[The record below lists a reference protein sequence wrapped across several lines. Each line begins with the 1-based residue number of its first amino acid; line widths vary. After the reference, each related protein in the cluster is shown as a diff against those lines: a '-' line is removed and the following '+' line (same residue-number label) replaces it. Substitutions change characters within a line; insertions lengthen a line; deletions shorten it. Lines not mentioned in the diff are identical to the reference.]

1 VNAHDYPFSYPELI
15 GKWLNLWAASRGV
28 GVRFEAL
35 NAGREGMT
43 STDIEA
49 IVRTE
54 VLPLRPDLVVYYEG
68 ANQFVARAMV
78 KEPVLPQSANSE
90 PEDMRG
96 GFRGLV
102 RDLAY
107 RSALVRRL
115 KLALDSIAPPRAG
128 AEWPKPDYELIWPP
142 NLDEADPDLARQD
155 LPVQLPIILR
165 DLDRIRATVTGAG
178 AELALSSFKWF
189 VHDGLV
195 LDPVRHRTLLGH
207 LNIAMYPLSYRDMAR
222 VAALQNRVYAK
233 YAATHGLAFFDVA
246 GLMPPS
252 KDLYTDA
259 VHFSYAGVRLHAW
272 IVMQGLIPLIEKRL
286 SSGVWPRPEGPSIEP
301 PPGLYYT
308 PTEIPVSCGKAT
320 AKPAVPI
327 LR

>member
-1 VNAHDYPFSYPELI
+1 
-15 GKWLNLWAASRGV
+15 
-28 GVRFEAL
+28 
-35 NAGREGMT
+35 
-43 STDIEA
+43 
-49 IVRTE
+49 
-54 VLPLRPDLVVYYEG
+54 
-68 ANQFVARAMV
+68 
-78 KEPVLPQSANSE
+78 
-90 PEDMRG
+90 
-96 GFRGLV
+96 
-102 RDLAY
+102 
-107 RSALVRRL
+107 
-115 KLALDSIAPPRAG
+115 
-128 AEWPKPDYELIWPP
+128 
-142 NLDEADPDLARQD
+142 
-155 LPVQLPIILR
+155 
-165 DLDRIRATVTGAG
+165 
-178 AELALSSFKWF
+178 
-189 VHDGLV
+189 
-195 LDPVRHRTLLGH
+195 VRHRTLLGH